1 MKVLDNADKGTHVK
15 IREEDFYLKT
25 YYNPNSKSIT
35 DNDVLA
41 IKYDPTKYEESELDQ
56 YLFPHKKINKELL

>member
-1 MKVLDNADKGTHVK
+1 MKVLDNADKGSHVK

-41 IKYDPTKYEESELDQ
+41 IKYDPTKY
-56 YLFPHKKINKELL
+56 